1 MNNALWNAR
10 LPLILGFSA
19 IILLVGVVGA
29 WSVGTR
35 IAGAVVATGIIKVES
50 ERQVVQH
57 PDGGVVGTIL
67 ARDGDRVE
75 AGATLVRL
83 DDTFLLSELS
93 IVERQLL
100 ELQVRKAR
108 LAAERDGADAVVL
121 GNMPDFRLL
130 DQAWVDEQ
138 IVGQVALFDARRVSL
153 AQEKQQLDEQRIQI
167 DQQIDGMTAQLTAF
181 GKQLDIIA
189 SERGD
194 LEGLLE
200 KGLVQQ
206 GRVLELLREEA
217 GLQGEI
223 GRLTAS
229 IAEAR
234 TRQSTLAIESLK
246 LTDRRREE
254 SITRLRDL
262 QYGEIELLERQ
273 QSLTERL
280 NRMEVRAPVDGTV
293 FGSTVFAVGGVIRP
307 ADPMM
312 YIVPGNQPL
321 EVSARIDPID
331 IDQVYPGQDVALVF
345 STFSRRTTPEVQG
358 KVVRVSADAVEDR
371 SSGISYY
378 EAIVAPDPESM
389 KGLGDLQL
397 LPGMPVE
404 AYLKTEERTP
414 LAYLTQPLTVY
425 FNRAFREE

>member
-1 MNNALWNAR
+1 MNNGVWNAR
-10 LPLILGFSA
+10 LPLILGFAA

-35 IAGAVVATGIIKVES
+35 IAGAVVATGVIKVES

-100 ELQVRKAR
+100 EIQVRKAR
-108 LAAERDGADAVVL
+108 LAAERDGEDAVSL
-121 GNMPDFRLL
+121 GELPEFILL
-130 DQAWVDEQ
+130 DQAWIDDQ
-138 IVGQVALFDARRVSL
+138 IKGQVALFDARRVSL
-153 AQEKQQLDEQRIQI
+153 SQEVQQLDEQRVQI
-167 DQQIDGMTAQLTAF
+167 DQQIDGMEAQLTAF
-181 GKQLDIIA
+181 SKQLEIIA
-189 SERGD
+189 SERAD

-234 TRQSTLAIESLK
+234 TRQSSLAIESLK
-246 LTDRRREE
+246 LTDSRREE
-254 SITRLRDL
+254 AITRLRDI
-262 QYGEIELLERQ
+262 QYSEIELLERK

-280 NRMEVRAPVDGTV
+280 NRMEVRAPVSGTV

-312 YIVPGNQPL
+312 YIVPGDQPL

-331 IDQVYPGQDVALVF
+331 IDQVYPGQPVALVF
-345 STFSRRTTPEVQG
+345 STFSRRTTPEVQAT
-358 KVVRVSADAVEDR
+358 VHRVSADAVEDQ
-371 SSGISYY
+371 SSGLSYY
-378 EAIVAPDPESM
+378 EAIVAPDPESLL
-389 KGLGDLQL
+389 GLGDLQL

-404 AYLKTEERTP
+404 VYLKTEERTP

>member
-1 MNNALWNAR
+1 MTNSQASAR
-10 LPLILGFSA
+10 LPLILGFAA
-19 IILLVGVVGA
+19 IVLLVGGLGA
-29 WSVGTR
+29 WSLGTR
-35 IAGAVVATGIIKVES
+35 IAGAVVATGIVEVES

-57 PDGGVVGTIL
+57 PDGGVVGTIA

-75 AGATLVRL
+75 AGDVLVRL

-100 ELQVRKAR
+100 EIQVRKAR
-108 LAAERDGADAVVL
+108 LSAERDGADAIEL
-121 GNMPDFRLL
+121 GELPEFMLL
-130 DQAWVDEQ
+130 DEEWIADQ
-138 IVGQVALFDARRVSL
+138 ITGQRSLFDARRNSL
-153 AQEKQQLDEQRIQI
+153 AQEIQQLGEQRVQI
-167 DQQIDGMTAQLTAF
+167 DQQIEGMEAQLAAF
-181 GKQLDIIA
+181 EKQLEIIA
-189 SERGD
+189 GERED

-200 KGLVQQ
+200 RGLVQA

-229 IAEAR
+229 VAEAK

-254 SITRLRDL
+254 AITRLRDL
-262 QYGEIELLERQ
+262 QYGEIELLERRL
-273 QSLTERL
+273 SLTERL
-280 NRMEVRAPVDGTV
+280 NRMEVRAPVGGVV

-312 YIVPGNQPL
+312 YVVPGDQPMQ
-321 EVSARIDPID
+321 VSARIDPID
-331 IDQVYPGQDVALVF
+331 IDQVFPGQPVTLAF
-345 STFSRRTTPEVQG
+345 STFSRRTTPEVEG

-371 SSGISYY
+371 NAGLSYY
-378 EAIVAPDPESM
+378 EAIVAPEPDAMEA
-389 KGLGDLQL
+389 LGDLQL

-404 AYLKTEERTP
+404 VFLKTEERTP

-425 FNRAFREE
+425 FTRAFREE